1 MKKIILTAVA
11 VFAFS
16 FANAQIKTEAG
27 TFTKPTEGSL
37 LFEVSFSP
45 NLSGELASTGI
56 FSLPNFYGS
65 NIPGVRARKF
75 VSDTKAIRY
84 SGNVTIDQSG
94 IEGQDAQ
101 FTLAL
106 GVGVENHMKGAER
119 LSTYWGYEG
128 SLGFQSA
135 NNTLNPNL
143 FDPFD
148 PEAVDA
154 GNTTTFGISAQLF
167 TGFDYYIMPNIY
179 LGAEINY
186 GLAIVN
192 TKPDGGDG
200 ETSIKIQP
208 NVLPS
213 LRLGWRF

>member
-16 FANAQIKTEAG
+16 YANAQIKTEAG

-45 NLSGELASTGI
+45 NISGVSANPAI

-75 VSDTKAIRY
+75 LSDTKAIRLTGNLSIID
-84 SGNVTIDQSG
+84 SGEPGADTN
-94 IEGQDAQ
+94 
-101 FTLAL
+101 FTLAA
-106 GVGVENHMKGAER
+106 GIGVENHMKGAER

-128 SLGFQSA
+128 SIGLQSG
-135 NNTLNPNL
+135 NSESIDPDT
-143 FDPFD
+143 FDPIM
-148 PEAVDA
+148 EK
-154 GNTTTFGISAQLF
+154 TTTFGVSAQVF

-186 GLAIVN
+186 GIAIIN
-192 TKPDGGDG
+192 RKPEGATGS
-200 ETSIKIQP
+200 TSIKIQP
-208 NVLPS
+208 NVLPA

>member
-1 MKKIILTAVA
+1 MKKIILTAAA

-37 LFEVSFSP
+37 LFELSFSP
-45 NLSGELASTGI
+45 NLSGAAGAAM

-65 NIPGVRARKF
+65 DIPGVKARKF

-84 SGNVTIDQSG
+84 TGNVSISNSG
-94 IEGQDAQ
+94 QEDEDTS
-101 FTLAL
+101 FTVAL
-106 GVGVENHMKGAER
+106 GIGVENHMKGAER

-128 SLGFQSA
+128 NVGFQSA
-135 NNTLNPNL
+135 AATVDPSTLVIT
-143 FDPFD
+143 D
-148 PEAVDA
+148 EE
-154 GNTTTFGISAQLF
+154 TTFGVSAQVF

-186 GLAIVN
+186 GLAVLN
-192 TKPDGGDG
+192 RKSDG
-200 ETSIKIQP
+200 EDGVTEFKIQP